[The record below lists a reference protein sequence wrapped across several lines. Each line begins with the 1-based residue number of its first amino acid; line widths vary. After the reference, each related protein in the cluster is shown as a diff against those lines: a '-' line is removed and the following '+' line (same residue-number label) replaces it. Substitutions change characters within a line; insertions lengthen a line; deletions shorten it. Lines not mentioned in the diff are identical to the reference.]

1 MDENKRNNSA
11 GAEFTPLPDEFSRD
25 GGIQPEQLPKK
36 QRWKRM
42 VLMLAACCLLVYGG
56 AAGEIIGGA
65 PSHFAAPVITE
76 LPPTPAV
83 SAAPTLTGVIRYT
96 IYNSSFDNGPESKHG
111 IRVLDSGEW
120 LAETLAA
127 GERYALPEPEQP
139 PLLERFTFRGWVA
152 WFKGLNEDSP
162 TTRLLS
168 DGFTAEDAACIC
180 PDENGDRTVEIYAVW
195 QRAEES
201 DQPYRLRLVGNGGT
215 VDGKTEE
222 TWDTATPLG
231 SGGQVFL
238 CAYPIPER
246 AGYRFTGWYREKSD
260 GGAPV
265 EVLSAMEFYEIVN
278 EELDWHSMKTVT
290 LLAGWEPETKS

>member
-25 GGIQPEQLPKK
+25 SGIQPEQPPKK

-65 PSHFAAPVITE
+65 PSPTAAPVITE

-83 SAAPTLTGVIRYT
+83 SPAPTLTGVIRYT
-96 IYNSSFDNGPESKHG
+96 IYNSSLDNGPESKNG

-120 LAETLAA
+120 LAEILAA
-127 GERYALPEPEQP
+127 GDRYALPEPEQP
-139 PLLERFTFRGWVA
+139 PLLEQFAFRGWVA
-152 WFKGLNEDSP
+152 RFKALNEHSP

-195 QRAEES
+195 QRTEES

-222 TWDTATPLG
+222 TWDAATPLG
-231 SGGQVFL
+231 SRGQVFL

-260 GGAPV
+260 GEPPV

>member
-11 GAEFTPLPDEFSRD
+11 GGEFTLLPDEFSRD
-25 GGIQPEQLPKK
+25 GGIQPEQPPKR
-36 QRWKRM
+36 QRRKRIM
-42 VLMLAACCLLVYGG
+42 LILAACCLLVYGG
-56 AAGEIIGGA
+56 AAGKIIGGT
-65 PSHFAAPVITE
+65 PSPTTAPVVTE
-76 LPPTPAV
+76 LPPAPAV
-83 SAAPTLTGVIRYT
+83 SPAPTLTGVIRYT
-96 IYNSSFDNGPESKHG
+96 IYNSSFDDGPESKHG

-139 PLLERFTFRGWVA
+139 PLLEQFAFRGWVA
-152 WFKGLNEDSP
+152 RFKALNEHSP
-162 TTRLLS
+162 PTRLLS

-195 QRAEES
+195 QRTEES

-222 TWDTATPLG
+222 TWDAATPLG
-231 SGGQVFL
+231 SRGQVFL

-260 GGAPV
+260 GEPPV

>member
-11 GAEFTPLPDEFSRD
+11 GGEFTPLPDEFSRD
-25 GGIQPEQLPKK
+25 GGIQPEQPPKK

-65 PSHFAAPVITE
+65 PSPTAAPVITE
-76 LPPTPAV
+76 LPPSPAV
-83 SAAPTLTGVIRYT
+83 SPAPALTGVIRYT
-96 IYNSSFDNGPESKHG
+96 IYNSSLDNGPESKNG

-139 PLLERFTFRGWVA
+139 PLLEQFAFRGWVA
-152 WFKGLNEDSP
+152 RFKGLNEHSP

-180 PDENGDRTVEIYAVW
+180 PDENGDRTMEIYAVW
-195 QRAEES
+195 QRTEENN
-201 DQPYRLRLVGNGGT
+201 QPYQLRLVGNGGT
-215 VDGKTEE
+215 IDGKTEE
-222 TWDTATPLG
+222 TWDAATPLL

-246 AGYRFTGWYREKSD
+246 AGYRFTGWYREASD

-265 EVLSAMEFYEIVN
+265 EVLSAMEFYEIAN
-278 EELDWHSMKTVT
+278 GEPDWHSMKTVT
-290 LLAGWEPETKS
+290 LLAGWEPESKS